1 MEYGINDLCE
11 EEYIMNHFAQG
22 VLTVSEETYIGEPDL
37 RLVNGKTIRLLYED
51 LRTEGYEE
59 EDLLSLLLEENKWY
73 ELLLLVMIG
82 LGERTITIAPTIPPG
97 TEMELKYLALLP
109 DRYPDSRYN
118 WVMQGIILDPQWDAA
133 SQPYLAVNG
142 PLVFTHRWV
151 LIQTAVGKMV
161 LSYSDLEKRLGDQ
174 VKQLAPG
181 AYLEWGPA
189 RLDILAIIAK
199 RDPAPGE

>member
-1 MEYGINDLCE
+1 
-11 EEYIMNHFAQG
+11 MNHFAQG
-22 VLTVSEETYIGEPDL
+22 VLTVSEETYSGEPDL
-37 RLVNGKTIRLLYED
+37 RLANGKTIRLLYAD
-51 LRTEGYEE
+51 LRPRGGYKEE
-59 EDLLSLLLEENKWY
+59 NPLSLLLEENKWY
-73 ELLLLVMIG
+73 ELLLVAQIG

-97 TEMELKYLALLP
+97 TEMELESVALP
-109 DRYPDSRYN
+109 RFPTISFN
-118 WVMQGIILDPQWDAA
+118 WVVQGIVLDPQWDAA

-161 LSYSDLEKRLGDQ
+161 LRYSDLEKRLGDQ
-174 VKQLAPG
+174 ARQLAPG

-199 RDPAPGE
+199 RDPEPGE